1 MQLLVEFL
9 FTHSRMSETPEQNVP
24 VDEAQ
29 APVGGADVSA
39 LQAELDLLRAS
50 NQKKLNELKNQRASN
65 EDLQRKFQELQAS
78 QHQKDQA
85 QLAQAGN
92 YQKLWEDQKS
102 TVTDLQSQV
111 AQRDQIIEQMKIES
125 QQQQIKVTALNAI
138 AQSGAVNSDQAYQL
152 LQNDLRMKDG
162 ELIALAGGVEVPIN
176 QRLDQLKQPGSGW
189 EHHFSG
195 SGARGMSAAGSSSS
209 AAGGASWSSMGLMER
224 IQLEEENPQLA
235 AQLKAAG

>member
-1 MQLLVEFL
+1 
-9 FTHSRMSETPEQNVP
+9 MSETPEQNVP

-29 APVGGADVSA
+29 APVGGTDANA
-39 LQAELDLLRAS
+39 LQAELDLMRGNS
-50 NQKKLNELKNQRASN
+50 RKQINELKNTRAAN
-65 EDLQRKFQELQAS
+65 EDLQRQIQELQAN

-92 YQKLWEDQKS
+92 YQKLWEDQKG

-111 AQRDQIIEQMKIES
+111 AERDQVIEQMKVQS

-138 AQSGAVNSDQAYQL
+138 QQSGVVNSDQAYQL
-152 LQNDLRMKDG
+152 LQNDLRLKDG
-162 ELIALAGGVEVPIN
+162 ELIALAGGVEVPIS
-176 QRLDQLKQPGSGW
+176 QRLEQLKQPGSGW

-209 AAGGASWSSMGLMER
+209 AAGGASWGSMGLMEK

>member
-1 MQLLVEFL
+1 MEFL
-9 FTHSRMSETPEQNVP
+9 FTNSCMSETPEQNVL

-29 APVGGADVSA
+29 TPVGGADVSA

-50 NQKKLNELKNQRASN
+50 SQKKINELKNTRATN
-65 EDLQRKFQELQAS
+65 EDLQRQIQELQTN
-78 QHQKDQA
+78 QQQA
-85 QLAQAGN
+85 QQSKLAEAGEFK
-92 YQKLWEDQKS
+92 KLWEDQKS
-102 TVTDLQSQV
+102 TVSDLAAQV
-111 AQRDQIIEQMKIES
+111 AQRDQLIEQMKVES

-152 LQNDLRMKDG
+152 LQGDLRLKDG
-162 ELIALAGGVEVPIN
+162 ELIALAGGVEAPIS
-176 QRLDQLKQPGSGW
+176 QRLEQLKQPGSGW

-209 AAGGASWSSMGLMER
+209 AAGGASWGSMGLMER

>member
-1 MQLLVEFL
+1 
-9 FTHSRMSETPEQNVP
+9 MSETPEQNVP

-209 AAGGASWSSMGLMER
+209 AAGGASWSSMGLMEK

>member
-1 MQLLVEFL
+1 MEFL
-9 FTHSRMSETPEQNVP
+9 FTNSCMSETPEQNVL

-29 APVGGADVSA
+29 TPVGGADVSA

-50 NQKKLNELKNQRASN
+50 SQKKINELKNTRATN
-65 EDLQRKFQELQAS
+65 EDLQRQIQELQTN
-78 QHQKDQA
+78 QQQA
-85 QLAQAGN
+85 QQSKLAEAGEFK
-92 YQKLWEDQKS
+92 KLWEDQKS
-102 TVTDLQSQV
+102 TVSDLAAQV
-111 AQRDQIIEQMKIES
+111 AQRDQLIEQMKVES

-152 LQNDLRMKDG
+152 LQGDLRLKDG
-162 ELIALAGGVEVPIN
+162 ELIALAGGVEVPIS
-176 QRLDQLKQPGSGW
+176 QRLEQLKQPGSGW

-209 AAGGASWSSMGLMER
+209 AAGGASWGSMGLMER

>member
-1 MQLLVEFL
+1 
-9 FTHSRMSETPEQNVP
+9 MSETPEQNVL

-29 APVGGADVSA
+29 TPVGGADVSA

-50 NQKKLNELKNQRASN
+50 SQKKINELKNTRATN
-65 EDLQRKFQELQAS
+65 EDLQRQIQELQTN
-78 QHQKDQA
+78 QQQA
-85 QLAQAGN
+85 QQSKLAEAGEFK
-92 YQKLWEDQKS
+92 KLWEDQKS
-102 TVTDLQSQV
+102 TVSDLAAQV
-111 AQRDQIIEQMKIES
+111 AQRDQLIEQMKVES

-152 LQNDLRMKDG
+152 LQGDLRLKDG
-162 ELIALAGGVEVPIN
+162 ELIALAGGVEVPIS
-176 QRLDQLKQPGSGW
+176 QRLEQLKQPGSGW

-209 AAGGASWSSMGLMER
+209 AAGGASWGSMGLMER

>member
-1 MQLLVEFL
+1 
-9 FTHSRMSETPEQNVP
+9 MSETPGQNIP
-24 VDEAQ
+24 ADEAQ
-29 APVGGADVSA
+29 TQAGGTDANAELLNRIQRLELNNAKLLDEKKATLQSNSD
-39 LQAELDLLRAS
+39 LQA
-50 NQKKLNELKNQRASN
+50 QI
-65 EDLQRKFQELQAS
+65 QELQTN
-78 QHQKDQA
+78 QQKA
-85 QLAQAGN
+85 QQSKLAEAGEFK
-92 YQKLWEDQKS
+92 KLWEDQKG
-102 TVTDLQSQV
+102 TVSDLAAQV
-111 AQRDQIIEQMKIES
+111 AHRDQIIEQMKVES
-125 QQQQIKVTALNAI
+125 QQQQIKVTALSAI
-138 AQSGAVNSDQAYQL
+138 QQSGAVNSDQAYQL

>member
-1 MQLLVEFL
+1 
-9 FTHSRMSETPEQNVP
+9 MSETPEQNVP

-65 EDLQRKFQELQAS
+65 EDLQRKYQELQAS

-209 AAGGASWSSMGLMER
+209 AAGGASWSSMGLMEK

>member
-1 MQLLVEFL
+1 
-9 FTHSRMSETPEQNVP
+9 MSETPEQNVP

-195 SGARGMSAAGSSSS
+195 SGARGMSAGSSSS

>member
-1 MQLLVEFL
+1 
-9 FTHSRMSETPEQNVP
+9 MSETPEQNVP

-29 APVGGADVSA
+29 APVGGTDANA
-39 LQAELDLLRAS
+39 LQAELDLMRGNS
-50 NQKKLNELKNQRASN
+50 RKQINELKNTRAAN
-65 EDLQRKFQELQAS
+65 EDLQRQIQELQAN
-78 QHQKDQA
+78 QQKA
-85 QLAQAGN
+85 QQSKLAEAGN

-102 TVTDLQSQV
+102 TVSDLQSQL
-111 AQRDQIIEQMKIES
+111 AQRDQTIEQMKVQS

-138 AQSGAVNSDQAYQL
+138 QQSGVVNSDQAYQL
-152 LQNDLRMKDG
+152 LQGDLRLKDG
-162 ELIALAGGVEVPIN
+162 ELIALAGGVEVPIS
-176 QRLDQLKQPGSGW
+176 QRLEQLRQPGSGW

-209 AAGGASWSSMGLMER
+209 AAGGASWGSMGLMER